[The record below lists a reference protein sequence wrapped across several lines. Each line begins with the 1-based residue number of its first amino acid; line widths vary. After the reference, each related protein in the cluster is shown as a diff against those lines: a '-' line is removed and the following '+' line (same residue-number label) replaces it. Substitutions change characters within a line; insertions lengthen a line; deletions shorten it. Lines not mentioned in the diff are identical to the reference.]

1 MTVVRAPAA
10 VSRMTLRIA
19 AVGLLVFGAVV
30 PAVAEAD
37 GDVVH
42 PLDTLRL
49 EVAAWS
55 TETRTL
61 TPLPFMAGEF
71 AVETNGT
78 ISLPVIGRVVV
89 EGQSLSDLSA
99 TMTRALQQRLGI
111 VDEIFVSL
119 KVAENAPFF
128 VVGAVERPG
137 AFEYRPGMTVIQAV
151 AVAGGVRRSQTIF
164 SRTDRD
170 AARALGDHRLLA
182 LERLRTMA
190 TIARLEAER
199 AGADAIDPPAE
210 LAAHDMAAA
219 YLEVEHEV
227 MKARQDE
234 HGAALQSIA
243 ELKSLVGTRI
253 ATMRKET
260 AMRQKVVSATR
271 DEVET
276 MRGLVDRGLA
286 QTSRANSTERQ
297 LADAEARVLELE
309 TAVLAAEQQ
318 LNEAERDAVELKGRR
333 RVTIVSELQNA
344 RTELGRIE
352 VKLGTAEE
360 LFAEAAR
367 FGSTIAELAAAER
380 DRTVSLLV
388 TRTPRQGD
396 GGRTF
401 VAAPGTVL
409 RPGDVLEV
417 RAPDIDGAGA
427 GFDPTP
433 ALRTAGADPDALN

>member
-1 MTVVRAPAA
+1 MRRSRASAVVILTAGTLALGVLTPGALSPAA
-10 VSRMTLRIA
+10 AQAS
-19 AVGLLVFGAVV
+19 
-30 PAVAEAD
+30 
-37 GDVVH
+37 GDLVH

-49 EVAAWS
+49 DVAAWS
-55 TETRTL
+55 TETRSL

-78 ISLPVIGRVVV
+78 VSLPVIGRLDV
-89 EGQSLSDLSA
+89 EGRSLSDLST
-99 TMTRALQQRLGI
+99 TMTHALQQRLGI

-119 KVAENAPFF
+119 KIAENAPFF
-128 VVGAVERPG
+128 VVGAVESPG
-137 AFEYRPGMTVIQAV
+137 AFEYRPGMTAIQAI

-170 AARALGDHRLLA
+170 AARALGDHRLLE
-182 LERLRTMA
+182 LERRRTLA

-199 AGADAIDPPAE
+199 DGKAEIDPPAE
-210 LAAHDMAAA
+210 LAGADMAEA
-219 YLEVEHEV
+219 YLDVEREV

-234 HGAALQSIA
+234 HAAALESIA
-243 ELKSLVGTRI
+243 ELKSLVTARI
-253 ATMRKET
+253 ATMGREKD
-260 AMRQKVVSATR
+260 MRQKIVEATR
-271 DEVET
+271 DEMKT

-297 LADAEARVLELE
+297 LADAEARLLELE

-318 LNEAERDAVELKGRR
+318 LNEAQRDEVELKGQR

-352 VKLGTAEE
+352 VKLGTAES

-367 FGSTIAELAAAER
+367 FGSTIAELSAEER
-380 DRTVSLLV
+380 DRTVSLVV
-388 TRTPRQGD
+388 TRSGRQAE
-396 GGRTF
+396 RTF
-401 VAAPGTVL
+401 VADAGTVL

-433 ALRTAGADPDALN
+433 TLPNADASIDADALN